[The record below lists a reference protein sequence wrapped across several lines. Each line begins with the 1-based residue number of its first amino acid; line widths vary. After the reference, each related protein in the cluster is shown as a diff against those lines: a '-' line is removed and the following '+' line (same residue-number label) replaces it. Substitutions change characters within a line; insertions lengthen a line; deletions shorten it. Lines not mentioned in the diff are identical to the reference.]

1 MMQIDLPKD
10 LIDAATTFAAEA
22 GISVEKQI
30 ELWTRRGMAVDLAL
44 RDDASPDQI
53 LGGPT

>member
-1 MMQIDLPKD
+1 MQIDLPND
-10 LIDAATTFAAEA
+10 LIEAARALAEES
-22 GISVEKQI
+22 GIPLEKQI

-53 LGGPT
+53 PGGPT

>member
-1 MMQIDLPKD
+1 MQIDLPKD
-10 LIDAATTFAAEA
+10 LIDAARALATQS
-22 GISVEKQI
+22 GIPLEKQI

-53 LGGPT
+53 PSGPT

>member
-1 MMQIDLPKD
+1 MQLDLPKD
-10 LIDAATTFAAEA
+10 LIDAATTFAAQA
-22 GISVEKQI
+22 GISVEQQI

-53 LGGPT
+53 PGGPT